1 MGFHPAPNLGPQSW
15 RTSSKPP
22 YPPTWDWTP
31 LQQEEELPLQP
42 RPPARCPLLPAATGG
57 SPPGVSAVE
66 GGGQQL
72 ARWAAGAV
80 PPPAPG

>member
-42 RPPARCPLLPAATGG
+42 RPPVGCPLLPTARGG
-57 SPPGVSAVE
+57 SPPGASAVE
-66 GGGQQL
+66 GGGDSSWRAGPL
-72 ARWAAGAV
+72 ARS
-80 PPPAPG
+80 PLPS